1 MITIDG
7 KVYRGLEEQVQ
18 YLTAQNSEKDKRLNL
33 KLDKET
39 VEGSALYGVQGTEQL
54 MITAGD
60 NITIANGKI
69 SAVGG
74 GGGTSAGID
83 KLTSVNLTYGE
94 GTTIQ
99 YDTAEGVQ
107 MSSTGHFVY
116 DGGYK
121 DATVELD
128 IPLKAGSGISMD
140 KAASGEY
147 LEIKSTNG
155 SVEVL
160 LEAPQGATQ
169 GTVTDEQLA
178 TLLASDNNYIKYAN
192 EVYKLD
198 NPQHIEGF
206 LGYTH
211 NGYENSQAWQ
221 KTITITISTLA
232 WVLTVTPIQ
241 HKLTAGN
248 NITISNDFVISASG
262 GGGTSGVTD
271 VKVNGTSVV
280 TSGVANIDL
289 TPYAKET
296 ELGAK
301 QDALTAGQNVFIE
314 NNVISATNTVTT
326 IDGVAGTITLG
337 DGLSM
342 SGTTLSATGGGGS
355 GGKYMHLMAGSN
367 SATYRIIWINDS
379 STILNSQA
387 LVTELTNAG
396 YNKATKPW
404 PLVIGAYNG
413 YQLYN
418 VHVDTL
424 TDDLIFTIADGGTA
438 PELGSTSTMKDIV
451 IPL

>member
-18 YLTAQNSEKDKRLNL
+18 YLTDQNSEKDKRLNL

-60 NITIANGKI
+60 NITITNGKI
-69 SAVGG
+69 SA
-74 GGGTSAGID
+74 
-83 KLTSVNLTYGE
+83 
-94 GTTIQ
+94 
-99 YDTAEGVQ
+99 
-107 MSSTGHFVY
+107 
-116 DGGYK
+116 
-121 DATVELD
+121 
-128 IPLKAGSGISMD
+128 
-140 KAASGEY
+140 
-147 LEIKSTNG
+147 
-155 SVEVL
+155 
-160 LEAPQGATQ
+160 
-169 GTVTDEQLA
+169 
-178 TLLASDNNYIKYAN
+178 
-192 EVYKLD
+192 
-198 NPQHIEGF
+198 
-206 LGYTH
+206 
-211 NGYENSQAWQ
+211 
-221 KTITITISTLA
+221 
-232 WVLTVTPIQ
+232 
-241 HKLTAGN
+241 
-248 NITISNDFVISASG
+248 ASG

-271 VKVNGTSVV
+271 VKVNETSVV

-326 IDGVAGTITLG
+326 IAGVAGTITLG

-342 SGTTLSATGGGGS
+342 SGTTLSATGGGGGG

-367 SATYRIIWINDS
+367 NATYRIIWINDS

-418 VHVDTL
+418 VHVDSL